1 MDKHLF
7 EKLIASFRYF
17 LRVFKILFRAGKFYV
32 IAICCTG
39 IILGITPSVSL
50 LVMQRII
57 NLLQLKTVEYKQF
70 LVLFVIYI
78 AIDVGQSGCGL
89 IMNYCEQRIQL
100 AGSLYVQ
107 MSILEKVSEF
117 RLKDFES
124 SEIYDILQRAMQVNF
139 TRIYNYFKSF
149 LVAVQSLISIIIL
162 SYVLYV
168 WKKWIIGIVLIIPI
182 VNTCV
187 NMFFAKARFS
197 IIKKRAPLERK
208 VWYLQY
214 LLTKDTA
221 FKEIEVFN
229 LGDYLRAQYKVM
241 RKKFINQDMLVLN
254 RSSIAKAI
262 TALCECLIDAAVLGY
277 TFFQAVEKK
286 ILIGDLTT
294 YIRSISNIKS
304 SVQAFLMQSTSIYEA
319 TLYIKQY
326 FELLDRKSC
335 SPKAAL
341 LSSSMQEVNIS
352 SVEVRNLSYRYSNQ
366 SQLALNQINL
376 KINQNNLVAF
386 VGPNG
391 SGKTTLVKI
400 LANLYDDYSGTV
412 LFGNRDV
419 SIVPPKELMRK
430 IGILFQDFTRYE
442 LSVRE
447 NIAFGN
453 LEKIEATSEIKKLIS
468 DVGLAENFRNL
479 DEQLGSWFENGKQLS
494 GGEWLKIAL
503 ARAFIRDADLY
514 LLDEPN
520 SALDPISEKI
530 VFNSFKKLVKNKIGI
545 VVSHRISS
553 IKDIA
558 DQIVVF
564 NNGKIEAIGSH
575 EELLK
580 KSVTYHNLYMNET
593 QNCHI
598 LK

>member
-7 EKLIASFRYF
+7 EKWIASFRYF

-117 RLKDFES
+117 RLKNFES

-149 LVAVQSLISIIIL
+149 LV
-162 SYVLYV
+162 
-168 WKKWIIGIVLIIPI
+168 
-182 VNTCV
+182 
-187 NMFFAKARFS
+187 
-197 IIKKRAPLERK
+197 
-208 VWYLQY
+208 
-214 LLTKDTA
+214 
-221 FKEIEVFN
+221 
-229 LGDYLRAQYKVM
+229 
-241 RKKFINQDMLVLN
+241 
-254 RSSIAKAI
+254 
-262 TALCECLIDAAVLGY
+262 
-277 TFFQAVEKK
+277 
-286 ILIGDLTT
+286 
-294 YIRSISNIKS
+294 
-304 SVQAFLMQSTSIYEA
+304 
-319 TLYIKQY
+319 
-326 FELLDRKSC
+326 
-335 SPKAAL
+335 
-341 LSSSMQEVNIS
+341 
-352 SVEVRNLSYRYSNQ
+352 
-366 SQLALNQINL
+366 
-376 KINQNNLVAF
+376 
-386 VGPNG
+386 
-391 SGKTTLVKI
+391 
-400 LANLYDDYSGTV
+400 
-412 LFGNRDV
+412 
-419 SIVPPKELMRK
+419 
-430 IGILFQDFTRYE
+430 
-442 LSVRE
+442 
-447 NIAFGN
+447 AFGN